1 MVTEKNYLV
10 EKLKQAGIPRIY
22 TSMKKLSQANE
33 IRLGAVLVDNEV
45 FSRSG
50 SKRTYI
56 DQSGARQ
63 KRKKLFDRETRFK
76 VVIAESD
83 EDKCEAIL
91 IKFLEVIRKG
101 LEHDRNWI
109 NLDIGDM
116 DWVSE
121 DDSILR
127 AKMAVQFSVTFY
139 GGVYKDVRLVSKP
152 IGQIDIEK
160 EEPNVSKE
168 IGDAGRGLSNNRTAP
183 GKASGQQDSDGR
195 RESR

>member
-10 EKLKQAGIPRIY
+10 EKLKEAGIPRVY

-33 IRLGAVLVDNEV
+33 IRLGAVLAANEV

-50 SKRTYI
+50 SKRIYI
-56 DQSGARQ
+56 DQSGAKQ

-83 EDKCEAIL
+83 EDKCEIIL
-91 IKFLEVIRKG
+91 IRFLEVIQKG

-121 DDSILR
+121 EDSILR
-127 AKMAVQFSVTFY
+127 AKMAVQFPVTFY
-139 GGVYKDVRLVSKP
+139 GGVYKDVRLISKP
-152 IGQIDIEK
+152 IGKVNTEK
-160 EEPNVSKE
+160 E
-168 IGDAGRGLSNNRTAP
+168 G
-183 GKASGQQDSDGR
+183 
-195 RESR
+195 